1 MCFIVSSLFHLCWSI
16 LSRFHGG
23 NRGNHPPNGDG
34 WDLHPMA
41 SVPKCTCTGATWIYW
56 RDLAV
61 TNSIVIARKQHCY
74 GLESRFPK
82 THNVQGWTQLSRLA
96 TAIFLADFACAQPWN
111 SDWSLQNS
119 NSIPTKQGL
128 LNTPNEMTT
137 CTLSNGAFCRI
148 QAECVGG
155 FHWRK
160 FCFAT
165 NAETWLRTVV
175 SPCKF
180 TCFLTSKTGRR
191 SWNWHCGDGDRLIR
205 NSYFGVKT
213 RVPTCLTRSHILYRF
228 LWNCYARRHGET
240 QSTWT
245 RTAMPSGVIW

>member
-128 LNTPNEMTT
+128 LNTPNEMMK
-137 CTLSNGAFCRI
+137 CTLSNGAFCRM

-155 FHWRK
+155 FHWRN
-160 FCFAT
+160 FA
-165 NAETWLRTVV
+165 LQQM
-175 SPCKF
+175 
-180 TCFLTSKTGRR
+180 
-191 SWNWHCGDGDRLIR
+191 H
-205 NSYFGVKT
+205 
-213 RVPTCLTRSHILYRF
+213 
-228 LWNCYARRHGET
+228 RHGFELL
-240 QSTWT
+240 SHH
-245 RTAMPSGVIW
+245 ANSLAF